1 MFTVTPKLAWGLTP
15 LLLLSIVSGCAPDYR
30 SSSSNS
36 KLDYWAPKDPWPNQK
51 EGVCCFVY
59 KDPPPE
65 ERAVVA
71 TTEREQPGRDLENT
85 KAALAAQQQENAALK
100 QQLQAERAANS
111 ALDRERADLAKQ
123 LQAARAEKADLAKRL
138 DTANKAA
145 QAEPALRLT
154 QDSEKTDLARQLQVA
169 QTALQNENKDL
180 GKKLEETRAALAQK
194 EAREAEMERSIKS
207 MEQAL
212 KSESGQ
218 SMGTVRRSGDSFT
231 VELADRILFDSG
243 SATISPKGLKVIE
256 RVAESL
262 KDGSGKTIRVE
273 GHTDD
278 VRIRKSPPPRFLSN
292 WELSAARAG
301 NVTQYLEKDGIK
313 PDHLSAAG
321 YSFTRPHVPNQ
332 DKASRALN
340 RRVEII
346 VMPEPPTAA
355 MLRRD

>member
-1 MFTVTPKLAWGLTP
+1 MFTVTSKLAWGLTP
-15 LLLLSIVSGCAPDYR
+15 LFLFSIVAGCAPEYR
-30 SSSSNS
+30 AASSKA

-65 ERAVVA
+65 ETVVA
-71 TTEREQPGRDLENT
+71 QPNRDLENM
-85 KAALAAQQQENAALK
+85 KAALAAQQQENATLK

-111 ALDRERADLAKQ
+111 AL
-123 LQAARAEKADLAKRL
+123 RAEKADLAKQL
-138 DTANKAA
+138 DTANRTA
-145 QAEPALRLT
+145 QAEPALHLNPA
-154 QDSEKTDLARQLQVA
+154 SEVVKGGRQES
-169 QTALQNENKDL
+169 QTALQDKSAQENQAEL
-180 GKKLEETRAALAQK
+180 TKKLEETRAALAQK
-194 EAREAEMERSIKS
+194 AAREAEMEKSIQS

-212 KSESGQ
+212 KSDSGEK
-218 SMGTVRRSGDSFT
+218 SGSVRRGENSFT
-231 VELADRILFDSG
+231 VEVADRILFDSG
-243 SATISPKGLKVIE
+243 SAKISRKGMKVIE
-256 RVAESL
+256 RIAGSL
-262 KDGSGKTIRVE
+262 KEGGGKIIHVE

-278 VRIRKSPPPRFLSN
+278 VRIRKSPPPRYQTN

-313 PDHLSAAG
+313 PDQLSAAG
-321 YSFTRPHVPNQ
+321 YSFTRPHVPNE

-346 VMPEPPTAA
+346 VMPAPPAQA